1 MRKLL
6 KRATAI
12 SVVAML
18 LFSFCISV
26 SAVEETNNSQDG
38 LVASITTE
46 KDSFQ
51 ANEDIDLTFKVTN
64 TNDFAVEN
72 VSLEAVLPENL
83 KVKGN
88 EKQIVN
94 SLSLESGENITL
106 NVVAVKEESATT
118 NSDNTKATT
127 ASESNI
133 NKTTNSI
140 APNAQSATS
149 VTEREATKSIAL
161 NAQSATS
168 VTEYVSNIQNSTV
181 NGGDSVKTGNN
192 IPIFIIASIC
202 IVAILIIAILRNKNN
217 AKKYLSMVLCF
228 SIVLSVATVAVIPMV
243 GAAETTGKSFTVSK
257 KLNIAEMNSTIK
269 GIVTYDFTVS
279 DDENISRAEWADMLV
294 REFSMNTDM
303 GENKKVPYKDIE
315 NSKYKNSI
323 MIAYYCGVLFSDVDK
338 YDPEAFVTREFA
350 AYTLNNCLGFV
361 NNKDLVCDDS
371 TDLKYPDASAAII
384 ERGFLNLEN
393 NKFMPEKAVTRNELS
408 NIIVLIKETLDKAK
422 IDVNY
427 DNTVKPKDNVISLDG
442 TYVESINDNVVNLF
456 LDDETSKLKEGDV
469 FVTQNPDDSNETV
482 AYKVSKVQILD
493 EIVVLSVTK
502 PEIYEL
508 YDKLDI
514 QGTISFDTPKPKKS
528 SRKVSRVSRGIFD
541 FEPFDVQKT
550 VKLDSSK
557 LNFKNKILEIG
568 EGANKISVTLNG
580 GLEDPE
586 LNYKVYAD
594 FDWFTSNPLHIK
606 DDYIFLVSLKNKLK
620 FNGTA
625 KVTAGLGKAGTIEIA
640 KYPVRFCPTVGANIC
655 LNLVVKADGNISFE
669 FALDNTVG
677 ALCDRNGLQF
687 VKDFSKPK
695 VDASATVE
703 ANAGIGVGIELV
715 AGEEAVKVGAK
726 VEIGAKAKLSVSL
739 LKYKDGLLHGDLLTH
754 LYTTSDLYI
763 GGVLQEVLEEFNI
776 PVKKEFKIFD
786 EKNSPVK
793 YGKHMEGVE
802 NITFMDK
809 CTYRYVK
816 GTVIDEKTSLPIKDA
831 RIEIYPKSLN
841 DKPIA
846 TITTNDFGKFE
857 SLIKD
862 VDGDFTFV
870 ISKDGYATS
879 KKDVSASKIKR
890 GEDTDI
896 GEFKISASSSSEN
909 PDTNIIING
918 GDIVT
923 FTGVLKLEDYEIN
936 SINKGTVCIL
946 DLDNPIKCYLNDG
959 YNYDGKTEFNID
971 SVQINASGFKKY
983 LGQHVN
989 VKGEVILAC
998 TGHHRRDVVLIDPI
1012 IVGNSP
1018 NENPDGKCG
1027 DNLNWL
1033 LNNDGTLIISGY
1045 GDMYDFNNV
1054 TDIPWYNK
1062 RSEITSVE
1070 LIDGLTSVG
1079 NSAFWNCSNLTKV
1092 DIPNSV
1098 ISIGYSAFK
1107 DCYNLKWVTISD
1119 NAKKINDFAFEQCN
1133 NLRSVKIG
1141 YNVEE
1146 IGNSVFYGCNKIER
1160 IIIPYGVKK
1169 IGNLTFYGCENLW
1182 RVRIPSS
1189 VTEIGYYAF
1198 SHIGNSYGLH
1208 VYRDTYAYDYAINNK
1223 LSCSYGDEPE
1233 AVSICDNNINSEVR
1247 NNIVSLIKLKIG
1259 EGYRLKASAY
1269 PQKTCEDGTVSHPST
1284 DFSWN
1289 IGNTD
1294 IASISTGY
1302 LSDTAT
1308 VEAKSKG
1315 ETLIYVKTS
1324 NGKTSI
1330 CKIIVE

>member
-12 SVVAML
+12 SVVAMI

-94 SLSLESGENITL
+94 SLSLEPGENITL

-133 NKTTNSI
+133 KETTNSI

-149 VTEREATKSIAL
+149 VTERAATKSIAL

-202 IVAILIIAILRNKNN
+202 IVAILLIAILRNKNN

-228 SIVLSVATVAVIPMV
+228 SIVLSVAAVAVIPMV

-257 KLNIAEMNSTIK
+257 KLNIAEMDSTIK

-315 NSKYKNSI
+315 NSMYKNSI

-338 YDPEAFVTREFA
+338 YDPEAVVTREFA

-625 KVTAGLGKAGTIEIA
+625 KVTAGLGKEGTIEIA

-677 ALCDRNGLQF
+677 VLCDRNGLQF

-695 VDASATVE
+695 VDASTTVE

-715 AGEEAVKVGAK
+715 AGEEAVKVGAN
-726 VEIGAKAKLSVSL
+726 VEIGAKAKISVSL
-739 LKYKDGLLHGDLLTH
+739 LKYKDGLLHGDLSAH

-763 GGVLQEVLEEFNI
+763 GGVLQEVLEGFNI
-776 PVKKEFKIFD
+776 PVKKEFKIID

-816 GTVIDEKTSLPIKDA
+816 GTVIDEKSSLPIKDA
-831 RIEIYPKSLN
+831 RIEIYPKSSN

-857 SLIKD
+857 SLVKD

-896 GEFKISASSSSEN
+896 GEFKISAS
-909 PDTNIIING
+909 
-918 GDIVT
+918 
-923 FTGVLKLEDYEIN
+923 
-936 SINKGTVCIL
+936 
-946 DLDNPIKCYLNDG
+946 
-959 YNYDGKTEFNID
+959 
-971 SVQINASGFKKY
+971 
-983 LGQHVN
+983 
-989 VKGEVILAC
+989 
-998 TGHHRRDVVLIDPI
+998 
-1012 IVGNSP
+1012 SP

-1070 LIDGLTSVG
+1070 LIDGLTSIG

-1169 IGNLTFYGCENLW
+1169 IGNQTFYGCENLW

-1198 SHIGNSYGLH
+1198 SNIGNSYTLQ
-1208 VYRDTYAYDYAINNK
+1208 VYKDTYAYDYAINNE
-1223 LSCSYGDEPE
+1223 LSCSYGSEPE
-1233 AVSICDNNINSEVR
+1233 AVSICDNNINSGVQ

-1269 PQKTCEDGTVSHPST
+1269 PQKTLEDGTVAVPST

-1302 LSDTAT
+1302 FSDTAT

-1324 NGKTSI
+1324 NGKTTI